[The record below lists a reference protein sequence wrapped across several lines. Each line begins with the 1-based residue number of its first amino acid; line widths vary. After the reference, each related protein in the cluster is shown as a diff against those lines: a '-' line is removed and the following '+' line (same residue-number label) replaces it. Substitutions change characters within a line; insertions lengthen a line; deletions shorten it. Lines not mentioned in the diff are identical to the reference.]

1 MSRKVFLLVPIIFT
15 SFISFGNDNHY
26 LSENTIKYN
35 VNSSNLNVD
44 SLYDLDFY
52 NYQHDDFSFYILDN
66 DYNNELKLFEIVQD
80 GGQILESDNKAPE
93 GNYIKII
100 TESND
105 LLDITY
111 YSISD
116 EDFTNISN
124 NSLSLDLLDKD
135 KRAKILEA
143 HSYESNY
150 RSSSAINES
159 SGISLLSSNN
169 ASLID
174 YKDYTSSDGAIDEF
188 IDINEKNEPT
198 YVDKFNDNRY
208 GSDNLIVNIIPKE
221 LFTKINKTYSI
232 GGEYGFYIN
241 TYNSGRYLESNYIVF
256 DVDVRVADGK
266 NAYIFIDVPIN
277 GFSKYDKE
285 NNVVF
290 SYSEGSNLAVTN
302 IESNISVSNKNGYN
316 PDELNSYD
324 MDKDYGQYFQDL
336 NLIINASAHYNE
348 MTDLALSKL
357 ILNYANL
364 VFSVASFVP
373 EPTISTIGT
382 VASIITGL
390 ASDYLD
396 YFDDNDN
403 GNLFSPKNRD
413 GFEDED
419 NYIKI
424 FNKSIGG
431 TIDEFKNNHKRLPK
445 SFYENTFRN
454 ISENT
459 DHMVMLKQKEDFYVL
474 NLQMYFYNR
483 DYIGNIS
490 LKDWILIITHLY
502 SLDIIQDPGNYEDVN
517 YLAHM
522 GMKYDTFSSLHTS
535 IQPDSEVQTNKK
547 YYISYPDDTNIENG
561 AKLVFTPKVTDNY
574 IISFVEEDLRYIPLL
589 DLQPTFDAQMHI
601 YDSNNN
607 LLGFDKDSGYGTN
620 PLLTI
625 NLKSNKTYTI
635 YVSND
640 KVFNYG
646 NGYFQIFRYSTGY
659 NMDGMTNSAIPMQ
672 TTTSNSDPAIYK
684 LTPTTEGR
692 YSIFTSQGLSPSLCD
707 TYLELY
713 DEQFRKI
720 AFNDNF
726 VGNYSKVEWYLEKP
740 KTYYIAIKNK
750 SSGSR
755 QFKLNIIDDQVIHE
769 KNFGN
774 PITLYTVCSTYKRYS
789 YITLY
794 TSKSS
799 THYLY
804 TENLSGHK
812 DITLTIYDDKMNQ
825 IAFDDDSR
833 GNNQPYISVYLQ
845 ANRYYYLFIKMIING
860 TYVPSSVF
868 NLVIGG

>member
-1 MSRKVFLLVPIIFT
+1 MSRKVFLLVSILFI

-52 NYQHDDFSFYILDN
+52 NYQYDNFSFYILDN

-105 LLDITY
+105 LLDIIY

-124 NSLSLDLLDKD
+124 NSLSLDLLDKNE
-135 KRAKILEA
+135 RAKILEA

-208 GSDNLIVNIIPKE
+208 GSDNLIINIIPKE

-256 DVDVRVADGK
+256 DVDVRI
-266 NAYIFIDVPIN
+266 AYGLATYIYIDVPIN

-285 NNVVF
+285 NDVVF

-302 IESNISVSNKNGYN
+302 IESNISICNENGFN
-316 PDELNSYD
+316 PGNSDYD
-324 MDKDYGQYFQDL
+324 IENDYGAFFSGS
-336 NLIINASAHYNE
+336 NLIINASLHDDE
-348 MTDLALSKL
+348 LSGEE
-357 ILNYANL
+357 ISQIVLN
-364 VFSVASFVP
+364 SVNIIATIASYIPNPV
-373 EPTISTIGT
+373 ISSIGT
-382 VASIITGL
+382 ATGILTELISGLIEENDKDITNN
-390 ASDYLD
+390 SDEPIDLTKD
-396 YFDDNDN
+396 TKEGCISVLNMLLND
-403 GNLFSPKNRD
+403 R
-413 GFEDED
+413 
-419 NYIKI
+419 
-424 FNKSIGG
+424 KSYYK
-431 TIDEFKNNHKRLPK
+431 KNNCTLPR
-445 SFYENTFRN
+445 SFYVNAFQNVYEKNN
-454 ISENT
+454 KYLL
-459 DHMVMLKQKEDFYVL
+459 LKQKEDFYA
-474 NLQMYFYNR
+474 YNV
-483 DYIGNIS
+483 NIECEENS
-490 LKDWILIITHLY
+490 FSNWNSIITHLY
-502 SLDIIQDPGNYEDVN
+502 SVDIIQDNDNYSDVTN
-517 YLAHM
+517 LAHM
-522 GMKYDTFSSLHTS
+522 GIQYDILFSYFSR
-535 IQPDSEVQTNKK
+535 IQPNKAIEMNEK
-547 YYISYPDDTNIENG
+547 YYISYSYNGNIKNG
-561 AKLVFTPKVTDNY
+561 ACLTFIPKITDNY
-574 IISFVEEDLRYIPLL
+574 IISFVSEDIRQIQGLSLGSSY
-589 DLQPTFDAQMHI
+589 QNAQINI
-601 YDSNNN
+601 YDSKNN
-607 LLGFDKDSGYGTN
+607 LVGSDKDSGYGNN
-620 PLLTI
+620 PLLI
-625 NLKSNKTYTI
+625 KKLNANNTYYI
-635 YVSND
+635 YTSYD
-640 KVFNYG
+640 GYPYNYG

-659 NMDGMTNSAIPMQ
+659 NMDGMTNSALPMQ

-692 YSIFTSQGLSPSLCD
+692 YSIFTSQGSSHSLCD

-713 DEQFRKI
+713 DEQFRKL

-726 VGNYSKVEWYLEKP
+726 VGNYSKVEWYLEKQ

>member
-1 MSRKVFLLVPIIFT
+1 MFKKVFVLSSLIFATFLSLGSKNNNLL
-15 SFISFGNDNHY
+15 DD
-26 LSENTIKYN
+26 TIEYN
-35 VNSSNLNVD
+35 VNSYELNINNF
-44 SLYDLDFY
+44 YDLDFY
-52 NYQHDDFSFYILDN
+52 NYQHDNF
-66 DYNNELKLFEIVQD
+66 YNNELKLFEIVQD

-100 TESND
+100 TKSNN

-116 EDFTNISN
+116 ENFTNISN
-124 NSLSLDLLDKD
+124 NSLSLDLLDKNE
-135 KRAKILEA
+135 RAKILEA

-221 LFTKINKTYSI
+221 LFTKINKTYSA
-232 GGEYGFYIN
+232 GTEYGFYIN
-241 TYNSGRYLESNYIVF
+241 TYNSGRYLESNYIIF
-256 DVDVRVADGK
+256 DVDIKVI
-266 NAYIFIDVPIN
+266 NNQHSYFYIDVPIN
-277 GFSKYDKE
+277 GFSKYDEE

-290 SYSEGSNLAVTN
+290 SYTEGSNLAITN
-302 IESNISVSNKNGYN
+302 IESNFSLYNNNGYN
-316 PDELNSYD
+316 PGNSGYNITNDQGTFFTTSELS
-324 MDKDYGQYFQDL
+324 
-336 NLIINASAHYNE
+336 INASVHNNE
-348 MTDLALSKL
+348 IDPETLKSIILSGLSLAATLASYIPNPIVSK
-357 ILNYANL
+357 IGK
-364 VFSVASFVP
+364 FVGLLTK
-373 EPTISTIGT
+373 TISN
-382 VASIITGL
+382 IIEIDDKVSQLNMSDNKDESQKFAHVEITHIDQNIDFYKLNGL
-390 ASDYLD
+390 
-396 YFDDNDN
+396 
-403 GNLFSPKNRD
+403 NLPRGIYD
-413 GFEDED
+413 
-419 NYIKI
+419 
-424 FNKSIGG
+424 
-431 TIDEFKNNHKRLPK
+431 
-445 SFYENTFRN
+445 NTFRN
-454 ISENT
+454 VYEQENQYL
-459 DHMVMLKQKEDFYVL
+459 MLKQKEDYYAFFST
-474 NLQMYFYNR
+474 MYYYN
-483 DYIGNIS
+483 NM
-490 LKDWILIITHLY
+490 KDNTDDWSSTLTYLY
-502 SLDIIQDPGNYEDVN
+502 SLDIIQDNGNYTDIPF
-517 YLAHM
+517 LANI
-522 GMKYDTFSSLHTS
+522 GIEYSTLISQYIAFPQNKN
-535 IQPDSEVQTNKK
+535 IVTNTK
-547 YYISYPDDTNIENG
+547 YYITYPITSITKNNF
-561 AKLVFTPKVTDNY
+561 AKLIFTPKETGNY
-574 IISFVEEDLRYIPLL
+574 ILSFVLDEFKTIPNINYNYY
-589 DLQPTFDAQMHI
+589 DYDYDAQMHI

-607 LLGFDKDSGYGTN
+607 LIISDKNSGYGNN
-620 PLLTI
+620 PLVIT
-625 NLKSNKTYTI
+625 NLKANNTYSI
-635 YVSND
+635 YVSSDDYEYNA
-640 KVFNYG
+640 G

-692 YSIFTSQGLSPSLCD
+692 YSIFTSQGSSHSLCD

-713 DEQFRKI
+713 DEQFRKL

-726 VGNYSKVEWYLEKP
+726 VGNYSKVEWYLEKQ
-740 KTYYIAIKNK
+740 KTYYISIKNK

-804 TENLSGHK
+804 TENLSGHR

-845 ANRYYYLFIKMIING
+845 ANRYYYLFIKMIINE
-860 TYVPSSVF
+860 TYAPSSVF

>member
-44 SLYDLDFY
+44 SLYNFDFY
-52 NYQHDDFSFYILDN
+52 NYQHDNFSFYILDN

-80 GGQILESDNKAPE
+80 GGQILESDNTAPE

-111 YSISD
+111 YSISN

-124 NSLSLDLLDKD
+124 NSLSLDLLGKD

-188 IDINEKNEPT
+188 IDINEKNEPI

-256 DVDVRVADGK
+256 DVDVRVEFETRK
-266 NAYIFIDVPIN
+266 YTYISIDVPIN

-285 NNVVF
+285 NDVVF

-302 IESNISVSNKNGYN
+302 IESNISICNENGFNPGNSDYNIENDYGAFFNAGKLFFGASIHYNEIGLDDIVEIILKYINFKATIGSFIPNPLVSSICTMVSEFTGILSDFIDDL
-316 PDELNSYD
+316 DEEINFYFDDDGL
-324 MDKDYGQYFQDL
+324 MDKDVTDENYFF
-336 NLIINASAHYNE
+336 LIKGDYSDSWDHYRNN
-348 MTDLALSKL
+348 
-357 ILNYANL
+357 NYN
-364 VFSVASFVP
+364 FP
-373 EPTISTIGT
+373 R
-382 VASIITGL
+382 
-390 ASDYLD
+390 
-396 YFDDNDN
+396 N
-403 GNLFSPKNRD
+403 
-413 GFEDED
+413 
-419 NYIKI
+419 
-424 FNKSIGG
+424 
-431 TIDEFKNNHKRLPK
+431 
-445 SFYENTFRN
+445 FYENTFHN
-454 ISENT
+454 IYEETNQLL
-459 DHMVMLKQKEDFYVL
+459 MLKQKEDFYEYKF
-474 NLQMYFYNR
+474 NIQSIDSSLQN
-483 DYIGNIS
+483 S
-490 LKDWILIITHLY
+490 LENTHSIITHLY
-502 SLDIIQDPGNYEDVN
+502 TLDIIQDNGNYQEVTF
-517 YLAHM
+517 LTHM
-522 GMKYDTFSSLHTS
+522 GMRYDILYSSSLPVQPKDS
-535 IQPDSEVQTNKK
+535 IVTNKK
-547 YYISYPDDTNIENG
+547 YYISFPNQIDVQKG
-561 AKLVFTPKVTDNY
+561 AKLNFTPKETDDY
-574 IISFVEEDLRYIPLL
+574 IISFVGDA
-589 DLQPTFDAQMHI
+589 DAQINI
-601 YDSNNN
+601 YDSKNN
-607 LLGFDKDSGYGTN
+607 LVESDKNSGYGNN
-620 PLLTI
+620 PLVIT
-625 NLKSNKTYTI
+625 NLKANNTYSI
-635 YVSND
+635 YVSSDDYEYNA
-640 KVFNYG
+640 G

-659 NMDGMTNSAIPMQ
+659 NMDGMTNSALPMQ

-692 YSIFTSQGLSPSLCD
+692 YSIFTSQGSSPSLCD

-713 DEQFRKI
+713 DEQFRKL

-726 VGNYSKVEWYLEKP
+726 VGNYSKVEWYLEKQ

-860 TYVPSSVF
+860 TYAPSSVF

>member
-26 LSENTIKYN
+26 LSENPIKYN

-52 NYQHDDFSFYILDN
+52 NYQHDNFSFYILDN

-80 GGQILESDNKAPE
+80 GGQILESDDKAPE

-135 KRAKILEA
+135 ERAKILEA

-256 DVDVRVADGK
+256 DVDVRVAFETRK
-266 NAYIFIDVPIN
+266 YTYISIDVPIN

-285 NNVVF
+285 NDVVF

-302 IESNISVSNKNGYN
+302 IESNISICNENGFNPGNSDYNIENDYGAFFNAGKLFFGASIHYNEIGLDDIVEIILKYINFKATIGSFIPNPLVSSICTMVSEFTGILSDFIDDF
-316 PDELNSYD
+316 DEEINFYFDDDDL
-324 MDKDYGQYFQDL
+324 MDKDVTDENYFF
-336 NLIINASAHYNE
+336 LIKGDYSDSWEHYINNNYNFPR
-348 MTDLALSKL
+348 
-357 ILNYANL
+357 N
-364 VFSVASFVP
+364 
-373 EPTISTIGT
+373 
-382 VASIITGL
+382 
-390 ASDYLD
+390 
-396 YFDDNDN
+396 
-403 GNLFSPKNRD
+403 
-413 GFEDED
+413 
-419 NYIKI
+419 
-424 FNKSIGG
+424 
-431 TIDEFKNNHKRLPK
+431 
-445 SFYENTFRN
+445 FYENTFHN
-454 ISENT
+454 IYEETNQLL
-459 DHMVMLKQKEDFYVL
+459 MLKQKEDFYEYKF
-474 NLQMYFYNR
+474 NIQSIDSSLQN
-483 DYIGNIS
+483 S
-490 LKDWILIITHLY
+490 LENTHSIITHLY
-502 SLDIIQDPGNYEDVN
+502 TLDIIQDNGNYQEVTF
-517 YLAHM
+517 LTHM
-522 GMKYDTFSSLHTS
+522 GMRYDILYSSSLPVQPKDS
-535 IQPDSEVQTNKK
+535 IVTNKK
-547 YYISYPDDTNIENG
+547 YYISFPNQIDVQKG
-561 AKLVFTPKVTDNY
+561 AKLNFTPKETDDY
-574 IISFVEEDLRYIPLL
+574 IISFVGDV
-589 DLQPTFDAQMHI
+589 DAQINI
-601 YDSNNN
+601 YDSKNN
-607 LLGFDKDSGYGTN
+607 LVESDKNSGYGNN
-620 PLLTI
+620 PLVIT
-625 NLKSNKTYTI
+625 NLKANNTYPI
-635 YVSND
+635 YVSSDDYEYNA
-640 KVFNYG
+640 G

-692 YSIFTSQGLSPSLCD
+692 YSIFTSQGSSPSLCD

-713 DEQFRKI
+713 DEQFRKL

-726 VGNYSKVEWYLEKP
+726 VGNYSKVEWYLEKQ

-799 THYLY
+799 TRYFY

-860 TYVPSSVF
+860 TYAPSSVF